1 MGIDIIEIIKSI
13 TANAQSWLPTVTAI
27 VSFIICLFVSI
38 AKVKRAC
45 GDIRSDTTIRE
56 IKEGQ
61 QNEEASNKEMI
72 RLMKMYMDETHKIR
86 RNNNEGESG
95 EKPN

>member
-1 MGIDIIEIIKSI
+1 MGIDIIAII
-13 TANAQSWLPTVTAI
+13 TAVVANVEAWLPMATAVI
-27 VSFIICLFVSI
+27 STIICLFVGI

-45 GDIRSDTTIRE
+45 SDIRSDTTIRE

-61 QNEEASNKEMI
+61 QNEEATNKEMI
-72 RLMKMYMDETHKIR
+72 RLMKMYLDETHKIR
-86 RNNNEGESG
+86 RKNDEGEGG